1 LFFTDPVTVTFC
13 AKAETEEMQAISHA
27 TKYR

>member
-1 LFFTDPVTVTFC
+1 MDPVSVTFC
-13 AKAETEEMQAISHA
+13 AKAGTEKMQAISHA

>member
-1 LFFTDPVTVTFC
+1 MDPVSVTFC
-13 AKAETEEMQAISHA
+13 AKAEIGKTQVISHA